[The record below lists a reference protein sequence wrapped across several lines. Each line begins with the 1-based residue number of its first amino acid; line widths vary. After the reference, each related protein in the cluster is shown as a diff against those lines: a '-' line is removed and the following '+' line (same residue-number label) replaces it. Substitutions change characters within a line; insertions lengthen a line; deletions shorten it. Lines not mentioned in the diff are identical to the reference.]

1 MKDSGK
7 SIEEVSQLSARE
19 IAQIRKRYA
28 LHRKYEEALNLYANT
43 NSTVRD
49 IAKQCMVSESALKA
63 YLLRYW
69 RELMLRRHGIDTNGK
84 DPKDIPYY
92 MPDGGTCKAYEK
104 YKDAVE
110 ACKSIKY
117 IELNVSQIARKFN
130 LNATALANFMRV
142 RYSEILSKRNKVR
155 EMMGLK
161 NYYNRRVHQTCVKL
175 YADAVEVYRNTNLS
189 VKAVAEQCNVSES
202 GLLQHIRFYHK
213 DLMKEKKEAR
223 QKAKVSGKK
232 KHGELLGNGR
242 KNEPLPA
249 TVEKYAEALA
259 LYRDTALTT
268 KEIALRTGVNAE
280 SFRFYLHRWYRAL
293 VLERSGIVADEDAE
307 VNMVRERQ
315 RMKTVAAK
323 YAPAIE
329 SLQQNPRP
337 ASQVAVEFGHN
348 TEVFRNYI
356 RKHEPELAKSLG
368 LKPLPEK
375 KNP

>member
-7 SIEEVSQLSARE
+7 SIEEISKLSARE
-19 IAQIRKRYA
+19 LALIRKRYA
-28 LHRKYEEALNLYANT
+28 LHCKYEEAVNLYANT
-43 NSTVRD
+43 NSTIRN
-49 IAKQCMVSESALKA
+49 IAKQCMVSEDGLKA
-63 YLLRYW
+63 YLHKHW
-69 RELMLRRHGIDTNGK
+69 RELMLYRHGINADGK
-84 DPKDIPYY
+84 DPKEISYY
-92 MPDGGTCKAYEK
+92 MPDGISCKAYEK
-104 YKDAVE
+104 YKDAVQ
-110 ACKSIKY
+110 ACKSINY
-117 IELNVSQIARKFN
+117 IELNISQIARKFGH
-130 LNATALANFMRV
+130 NATSLANFMQIH
-142 RYSEILSKRNKVR
+142 YSDLLTRRKKIR
-155 EMMGLK
+155 EKMGFR
-161 NYYNRRVHQTCVKL
+161 NYYNQAVHQNCVKQ
-175 YADAVEVYRNTNLS
+175 YEAAVEMYRNTNLS
-189 VKAVAEQCNVSES
+189 VKGVAEQCNVSDS
-202 GLLQHIRFYHK
+202 GLSQHIRFYHK

-259 LYRDTALTT
+259 LYRDTALTA

>member
-1 MKDSGK
+1 MKDSSK
-7 SIEEVSQLSARE
+7 SIEEISKLSARE
-19 IAQIRKRYA
+19 LALIRKRYA
-28 LHRKYEEALNLYANT
+28 LHCKYEEAVNLYANT
-43 NSTVRD
+43 NSTIRN
-49 IAKQCMVSESALKA
+49 IAKQCMVSEDGLKA
-63 YLLRYW
+63 YLHKHW
-69 RELMLRRHGIDTNGK
+69 RELMLYRHGINADGK
-84 DPKDIPYY
+84 DPKEISYY
-92 MPDGGTCKAYEK
+92 MPDGISCKAYEK
-104 YKDAVE
+104 YKDAVQ
-110 ACKSIKY
+110 ACKSINY
-117 IELNVSQIARKFN
+117 IELNISQIARKFGH
-130 LNATALANFMRV
+130 NATSLANFMQIH
-142 RYSEILSKRNKVR
+142 YSDLLTRRKKIR
-155 EMMGLK
+155 EKMGFR
-161 NYYNRRVHQTCVKL
+161 NYYNQAVHQNCVKQ
-175 YADAVEVYRNTNLS
+175 YEAAVEMYRNTNLS
-189 VKAVAEQCNVSES
+189 VKGVAEQCNVSDS
-202 GLLQHIRFYHK
+202 GLSQHIRFYHK

-259 LYRDTALTT
+259 LYRDTALTA

-375 KNP
+375 KNS